1 MSRAGI
7 PLWPLPLAAG
17 LLPLAATLIA
27 FWLSMSAQL
36 IPACNPLLDGCVSIS
51 RAARHGLG
59 NHVFRALVLPG
70 ALLQAMTWM
79 LCAVWLRRLGA
90 RGPTLPWIPVL
101 GFIAGVFFIV
111 YGTFLGTEG
120 ETYRWLR
127 RYGVVVYFGFTWL
140 CSAILAGHLG
150 KLRNRGVF
158 VSPLKLDRVV
168 VLLLLATLVCGIA
181 NRFVAPLFSSEAM
194 RDRFENLCEWYAAGG
209 LTACFMALAWLWKSS
224 GFRAR
229 TALSGSPAE

>member
-79 LCAVWLRRLGA
+79 LCAEWLRRLGA
-90 RGPTLPWIPVL
+90 RGPSIAWVPVL
-101 GFIAGVFFIV
+101 GCTAGVFFIV

-140 CSAILAGHLG
+140 CAAMVASHLG
-150 KLRNRGVF
+150 KLRRAGLY
-158 VSPLKLDRVV
+158 VSPLRLDR
-168 VLLLLATLVCGIA
+168 LITLLLATLGCGIV
-181 NRFVAPLFSSEAM
+181 NRFVATSSATEAL
-194 RDRFENLCEWYAAGG
+194 RDHVENLCEWYAAAG
-209 LTACFMALAWLWKSS
+209 LTVSFLAFAWLWKSS
-224 GFRAR
+224 GFVGR
-229 TALSGSPAE
+229 TLLPGSAGE

>member
-1 MSRAGI
+1 MRRNGI
-7 PLWPLPLAAG
+7 ALWPLPFVAG
-17 LLPLAATLIA
+17 LLPVAATLIA
-27 FWLSMSAQL
+27 FWLSASAQL
-36 IPACNPLLDGCVSIS
+36 IPACNPLVEGCVSIS

-70 ALLQAMTWM
+70 AFLQAITWAF
-79 LCAVWLRRLGA
+79 CALWFRQLGVRGPSLTWLTVLGA
-90 RGPTLPWIPVL
+90 
-101 GFIAGVFFIV
+101 IAGVFFIV

-140 CSAILAGHLG
+140 CAAILAGQLG
-150 KLRNRGVF
+150 ILRNRGVF
-158 VSPLKLDRVV
+158 VAPLKLDRVV
-168 VLLLLATLVCGIA
+168 VLLLLATLGCGIA
-181 NRFVAPLFSSEAM
+181 NRFVAPLFSSETM
-194 RDRFENLCEWYAAGG
+194 HDRFENLCEWYAAAG

-229 TALSGSPAE
+229 TALPGSPGE